1 MRAADLLAQAS
12 ELVSQTRAATHGDAH
27 ANHWNIA
34 RLWNAFLSIRPEPA
48 DPLSPRDVALM
59 MALLKIARTQLG
71 DYNSDDYVDAAGYIA
86 IAQEVGAIAEVLADE

>member
-12 ELVSQTRAATHGDAH
+12 QLVSETRAAAHGDAH
-27 ANHWNIA
+27 RNHWNIA

-71 DYNSDDYVDAAGYIA
+71 AHNVDDYVDAAGYIA
-86 IAQEVGAIAEVLADE
+86 IAQDVGAIAELADD

>member
-1 MRAADLLAQAS
+1 MRAADLLSQAS

-48 DPLSPRDVALM
+48 VPLSPRDVTMM

-71 DYNSDDYVDAAGYIA
+71 DHNPDDYVDAAGYIA
-86 IAQEVGAIAEVLADE
+86 LAQDVGAIAEVLADE

>member
-12 ELVSQTRAATHGDAH
+12 QLVSDTRAATHGDAH
-27 ANHWNIA
+27 TNHWNIA

-59 MALLKIARTQLG
+59 MALLKVARTQLG
-71 DYNSDDYVDAAGYIA
+71 DHNADDYVDVAGYVA
-86 IAQEVGAIAEVLADE
+86 IAQAIGGIADID